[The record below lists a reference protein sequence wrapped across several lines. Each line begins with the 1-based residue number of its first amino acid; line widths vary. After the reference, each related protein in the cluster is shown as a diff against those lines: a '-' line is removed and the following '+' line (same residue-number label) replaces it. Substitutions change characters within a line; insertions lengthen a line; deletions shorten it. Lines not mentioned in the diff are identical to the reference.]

1 MGQTY
6 YDVLEVDPEAT
17 SAEIRTAYRERV
29 LETHPDHNDVPDAA
43 DQFKRVS
50 TARSVLTDGTE
61 RARYDRLGHGAYVR
75 LAERSSGTN
84 SPDSRP
90 PDGDVNRDVTA
101 SRTTRSGTETASSDR
116 SSSTTSRGSAD
127 ETTAGHD
134 RRGNRS
140 RTRTGSGRT
149 HSRGESSR
157 RNRAGSRDDRT
168 ENRDGRTE
176 SHHAR
181 QRARRQRKTAQQR
194 ASGGW
199 TFVTEGGRDS
209 SHGSSSSNAASSSGE
224 ASPSGATGTA
234 NGTGGATSATGTG
247 SASAAGASRASITA
261 DTDASSGFRYA
272 VHDWEGEVD
281 LEWEGQAITQTTAVT
296 IGCLWLLYPLFVAA
310 SVTPLFPLVINAI
323 VAACTLAFV
332 GYLLTGPRIA
342 TAVFGFWSVLFPL
355 GIDQLA
361 SVPAFSITGLVALGF
376 VWVPFGYAVALWWAL
391 RP

>member
-6 YDVLEVDPEAT
+6 YEVLEVDPDAT

-29 LETHPDHNDVPDAA
+29 LETHPDHNDAPDAA

-61 RARYDRLGHGAYVR
+61 RARYDRLGHDAYVR

-84 SPDSRP
+84 SPDSSP
-90 PDGDVNRDVTA
+90 PDGGTDNDATTE
-101 SRTTRSGTETASSDR
+101 RTTRSGTETASADR
-116 SSSTTSRGSAD
+116 SSSTTSRGTAN
-127 ETTAGHD
+127 ETAAGHN
-134 RRGNRS
+134 RRGNRN

-157 RNRAGSRDDRT
+157 RNRAGNS
-168 ENRDGRTE
+168 DGRTG

-181 QRARRQRKTAQQR
+181 QRARRQQKTAQQR

-199 TFVTEGGRDS
+199 TFVTEGGRS
-209 SHGSSSSNAASSSGE
+209 SDGSSNAASSNGDASSSGV
-224 ASPSGATGTA
+224 TGTA
-234 NGTGGATSATGTG
+234 NGVGGATTATGTG
-247 SASAAGASRASITA
+247 TASAAGASRPSGTPNEG
-261 DTDASSGFRYA
+261 ASSGFRYA

-310 SVTPLFPLVINAI
+310 SVTPLFPLAINAI

-332 GYLLTGPRIA
+332 GYLLTRPRVA
-342 TAVFGFWSVLFPL
+342 TAMFGFWSVLFPL

-361 SVPAFSITGLVALGF
+361 SVPAFSITGLVTLGF
-376 VWVPFGYAVALWWAL
+376 VWIPFGYAVALWWAL